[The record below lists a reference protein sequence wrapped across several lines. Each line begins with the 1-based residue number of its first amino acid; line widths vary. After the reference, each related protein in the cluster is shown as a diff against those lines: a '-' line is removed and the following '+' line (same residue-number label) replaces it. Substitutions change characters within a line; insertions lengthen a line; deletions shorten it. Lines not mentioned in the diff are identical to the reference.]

1 MTGNSAL
8 ILALVC
14 GFIAVGYGFW
24 ARSWILSQDAG
35 NARMQEIAAAIQT
48 GAAAYLARQYKTIAI
63 VGVVLA
69 ILIGVF
75 LGGLTATGFIIGAV
89 LSGACGFIGMNVS
102 VRANVRTAQ
111 AATKGIGP
119 ALDVAF
125 RGGAIT
131 GMLVV
136 GLGLLGVTAFYWF
149 LVGNGNL
156 TPDKS
161 LAKLLDPLIG
171 FAFGSSLISIFARLG
186 GGIFTKGADVGA
198 DLVGKVEAGIPEDDP
213 RNPAVIADNV
223 GDNVGD
229 CAGMAADLFETYAV
243 TLIATMVLGA
253 LLVSS
258 GGTSTVVYPLALGAV
273 SIVASIIGC
282 FFVKA
287 SPGMKNVMPAL
298 YKGLAV
304 AGGLSLIAFY
314 FVTTSMIADN
324 ALGGT
329 GAAMKLFGACA
340 VGLVLTAAL
349 VWITEYYT
357 GTQYAPVKHIAEAS
371 TTGHGTN
378 IIAGLGVSMRST
390 AWPVIFVCIAIW
402 VSYTLAGLYG
412 IAIAATSMLSM
423 AGIVVAL
430 DAYGP
435 ITDNAGG
442 IAEMSEMPKSV
453 RDITDPLDAVGNT
466 TKAVTKGY
474 AIGSAGLAALVLFAD
489 YTHKLES
496 YGHQISFDL
505 SDPMVIVGLFIGGMI
520 PYLFGAMAMEAV
532 GRAAGSVVVEVRR
545 QFKEIKGI
553 MEGTA
558 KPEYGRA
565 VDMLTTAAI
574 KEMVIPSL
582 LPVVVP
588 ILVGLFLGPK
598 ALGGL
603 LMGTIVTGLFVA
615 ISMCTGGGAWDN
627 AKKYIEDGHHGG
639 KGSEAHKAAVTGDT
653 VGDPYKDTAGPAVN
667 PLIKIINIVAL
678 LIVPLLPVA
687 GASVAHAPAAA
698 PAAVVAAAPAATAA
712 TAAALPADG
721 ASVTVDN
728 GVVKFYFASG
738 KSDVAAEGSKAL
750 EQIVAGVAGGKKAV
764 VSGFHDA
771 AGDPAKNAELAKQ
784 RAMAVAALLKTA
796 GVADDKV
803 ELKKPE
809 QMQGDGPAHLARR
822 VEVSLN

>member
-1 MTGNSAL
+1 MSTIAGNSAL
-8 ILALVC
+8 YLALGC
-14 GFIAVGYGFW
+14 GLIAVIYGVW

-48 GAAAYLARQYKTIAI
+48 GAAAYLARQYKTIAV
-63 VGVVLA
+63 VGVILA
-69 ILIGVF
+69 LLIGVF
-75 LGGLTATGFIIGAV
+75 LDVKTAVGFVVGAV

-111 AATKGIGP
+111 AATRGIGP

-136 GLGLLGVTAFYWF
+136 GLGLLGVTGFYWF
-149 LVGNGNL
+149 LVGNGNY
-156 TPDKS
+156 TPDMK
-161 LAKLLDPLIG
+161 LANLLNPLIG

-253 LLVSS
+253 LLVSAAPLNA
-258 GGTSTVVYPLALGAV
+258 VLYPLVLGAV

-298 YKGLAV
+298 YKGLAI
-304 AGGLSLIAFY
+304 AGVLSLVAFY
-314 FVTTSMIADN
+314 FVTTWLMPDN
-324 ALGGT
+324 AITAT
-329 GAAMKLFGACA
+329 GSQMRLFGACA
-340 VGLVLTAAL
+340 TGLVLTAAL
-349 VWITEYYT
+349 VWVTEYYT
-357 GTQYAPVKHIAEAS
+357 GTQYAPVKHIAQAS

-390 AWPVIFVCIAIW
+390 AWPVMFVCVAIL
-402 VSYTLAGLYG
+402 VSYKLAGLFG
-412 IAIAATSMLSM
+412 IAIAATAMLSM

-442 IAEMSEMPKSV
+442 IAEMADMPPEV
-453 RDITDPLDAVGNT
+453 RAVTDPLDAVGNT

-496 YGHQISFDL
+496 YGKAISFDL
-505 SDPMVIVGLFIGGMI
+505 SDPMVIVGLFIGGLI

-545 QFKEIKGI
+545 QFADGEIMAGKR
-553 MEGTA
+553 
-558 KPEYGRA
+558 KPDYSAA
-565 VDMLTTAAI
+565 VDMLTTSAI
-574 KEMVIPSL
+574 REMIIPSL
-582 LPVVVP
+582 LPVIVP
-588 ILVGLFLGPK
+588 IMVGLLLGPK

-653 VGDPYKDTAGPAVN
+653 VGDPYKDTAGPAIN

-678 LIVPLLPVA
+678 LIVPLVVKFHGGDA
-687 GASVAHAPAAA
+687 VAA
-698 PAAVVAAAPAATAA
+698 PAPQVVSPITINAPAATVMAPGLPAPAPAKPGDGTA
-712 TAAALPADG
+712 TPTPAAAA
-721 ASVTVDN
+721 AS
-728 GVVKFYFASG
+728 
-738 KSDVAAEGSKAL
+738 
-750 EQIVAGVAGGKKAV
+750 
-764 VSGFHDA
+764 
-771 AGDPAKNAELAKQ
+771 
-784 RAMAVAALLKTA
+784 
-796 GVADDKV
+796 
-803 ELKKPE
+803 KPTY
-809 QMQGDGPAHLARR
+809 
-822 VEVSLN
+822 

>member
-1 MTGNSAL
+1 M
-8 ILALVC
+8 
-14 GFIAVGYGFW
+14 AVGYGFW
-24 ARSWILSQDAG
+24 ARSWILAKDPG
-35 NARMQEIAAAIQT
+35 NARMQEIAAAIQA
-48 GAAAYLARQYKTIAI
+48 GASAYLAKQYTTIAV

-69 ILIGVF
+69 ILIGIF
-75 LGGLTATGFIIGAV
+75 LDATTAIGFVVGAV

-111 AATKGIGP
+111 AATQGIGP

-136 GLGLLGVTAFYWF
+136 GLGLLGVSVFYWF
-149 LVGNGNL
+149 LAGNGNL
-156 TPDKS
+156 TPDRS
-161 LAKLLDPLIG
+161 LSAILNPLIG

-253 LLVSS
+253 LMVTAAPLNAVL
-258 GGTSTVVYPLALGAV
+258 YPLALGGV
-273 SIVASIIGC
+273 SIIASIIGC

-287 SPGMKNVMPAL
+287 SPGMTNVMPAL

-304 AGGLSLIAFY
+304 AGLLSLIAFW
-314 FVTTSMIADN
+314 FVTSWLIPDN
-324 ALGGT
+324 AI
-329 GAAMKLFGACA
+329 AASGSQLKLFGACF
-340 VGLVLTAAL
+340 VGLALTAAL

-357 GTQYAPVKHIAEAS
+357 GTQYKPVQHIAQAS

-390 AWPVIFVCIAIW
+390 AWPVICVCVAIMA
-402 VSYTLAGLYG
+402 SYALAGLFG
-412 IAIAATSMLSM
+412 IAVAATAMLSM

-442 IAEMSEMPKSV
+442 IAEMSELPDSV
-453 RDITDPLDAVGNT
+453 RAVTDPLDAVGNT

-474 AIGSAGLAALVLFAD
+474 AIGSAGLASLVLFAD

-496 YGHQISFDL
+496 FGLNISFNL
-505 SDPMVIVGLFIGGMI
+505 SDPMVIVGLFIGGLI

-532 GRAAGSVVVEVRR
+532 GRAAGAVVEEVRR
-545 QFKEIKGI
+545 QFREIPGI
-553 MEGTA
+553 MEGTG
-558 KPEYGRA
+558 KPEYGKA
-565 VDMLTTAAI
+565 VGMLTGAAI
-574 KEMVIPSL
+574 KEMMIPSL

-588 ILVGLFLGPK
+588 ILVGLVLGPK

-678 LIVPLLPVA
+678 LIVPLVVKFHA
-687 GASVAHAPAAA
+687 GDAAAAVPHKVETPPAATAPAAA
-698 PAAVVAAAPAATAA
+698 AQPSAPAAPVAAVASGAVAAAD
-712 TAAALPADG
+712 AAA
-721 ASVTVDN
+721 VKVEN
-728 GVVKFYFASG
+728 GVVKFYFESG
-738 KSDVAAEGSKAL
+738 KAEVAPNAKEALADV
-750 EQIVAGVAGGKKAV
+750 IKAV
-764 VSGFHDA
+764 QSGSVLLVSGYHDA
-771 AGDPAKNAELAKQ
+771 SGDPAKNAELAKQ
-784 RAMAVAALLKTA
+784 RAVAVGDALKAAGA
-796 GVADDKV
+796 PADKI
-803 ELKKPE
+803 ELAKPE
-809 QMQGDGPAHLARR
+809 QTQADGPASEARR
-822 VEVSLN
+822 VEVKVKA

>member
-1 MTGNSAL
+1 MSGNSAL
-8 ILALVC
+8 ILAIVC
-14 GFIAVGYGFW
+14 GLVAVAYGIW

-35 NARMQEIAAAIQT
+35 NQRMQDIAQAIQT

-63 VGVVLA
+63 VGVLLA
-69 ILIGVF
+69 IVIAVF
-75 LGGLTATGFIIGAV
+75 LDGVSALGFVVGAA

-136 GLGLLGVTAFYWF
+136 GLGLLGVSVFYWF
-149 LVGNGNL
+149 LIGNGNL
-156 TPDKS
+156 TPDKNLAS
-161 LAKLLDPLIG
+161 LLNPLIG

-253 LLVSS
+253 LMVS
-258 GGTSTVVYPLALGAV
+258 GAGTAAVIYPLALGAV
-273 SIVASIIGC
+273 SIIASIVGC

-304 AGGLSLIAFY
+304 AGGLSLIAFF
-314 FVTTSMIADN
+314 FVTTWLMPDN
-324 ALGGT
+324 AITASGSQIR
-329 GAAMKLFGACA
+329 LFGACA
-340 VGLVLTAAL
+340 IGLVLTAAL

-357 GTQYAPVKHIAEAS
+357 GTQYQPVRHIAEAS

-390 AWPVIFVCIAIW
+390 AWPVIFVCLAIY
-402 VSYTLAGLYG
+402 SAYAMAGLYG
-412 IAIAATSMLSM
+412 VAVAATSMLSM

-442 IAEMSEMPKSV
+442 IAEMSEMPDSV

-489 YTHKLES
+489 YTHKLEAS
-496 YGHQISFDL
+496 GSHITFDL
-505 SDPMVIVGLFIGGMI
+505 SNPMVIIGLFIGGLI

-545 QFKEIKGI
+545 QFREIAGI

-558 KPEYGRA
+558 KPQYGKA
-565 VDMLTTAAI
+565 VDMLTSAAI
-574 KEMVIPSL
+574 KEMMIPSM

-588 ILVGLFLGPK
+588 ILVGLLLGPA

-627 AKKYIEDGHHGG
+627 AKKYVEDGNYGG
-639 KGSEAHKAAVTGDT
+639 KGSETHKAAVTGDT
-653 VGDPYKDTAGPAVN
+653 VGDPYKDTAGPAIN

-678 LIVPLLPVA
+678 LIVPVMMKLHA
-687 GASVAHAPAAA
+687 G
-698 PAAVVAAAPAATAA
+698 
-712 TAAALPADG
+712 
-721 ASVTVDN
+721 
-728 GVVKFYFASG
+728 
-738 KSDVAAEGSKAL
+738 
-750 EQIVAGVAGGKKAV
+750 
-764 VSGFHDA
+764 
-771 AGDPAKNAELAKQ
+771 
-784 RAMAVAALLKTA
+784 
-796 GVADDKV
+796 
-803 ELKKPE
+803 
-809 QMQGDGPAHLARR
+809 
-822 VEVSLN
+822 

>member
-1 MTGNSAL
+1 MTGNSVL

-14 GFIAVGYGFW
+14 GLVAVGYGFW

-48 GAAAYLARQYKTIAI
+48 GAAAYLARQYKTISI

-75 LGGLTATGFIIGAV
+75 LDVASAVGFVVGAF
-89 LSGACGFIGMNVS
+89 LSGACGFIGMNIS

-149 LVGNGNL
+149 LVSNQAA
-156 TPDKS
+156 DVS
-161 LAKLLDPLIG
+161 LAKTLNPLIG

-198 DLVGKVEAGIPEDDP
+198 DLVGKIEAGIPEDDP

-253 LLVSS
+253 LLVTNA
-258 GGTSTVVYPLALGAV
+258 GTSAVVYPLALGAV
-273 SIVASIIGC
+273 SIIASIIGC
-282 FFVKA
+282 LFVKA
-287 SPGMKNVMPAL
+287 SPGMTNVMPAL

-314 FVTTSMIADN
+314 FVTVWLIPDN
-324 ALGGT
+324 AIKASGT
-329 GAAMKLFGACA
+329 QMALFGSCA
-340 VGLVLTAAL
+340 VGLILTGVL

-357 GTQYAPVKHIAEAS
+357 GTQYAPVRHIAQAS

-402 VSYTLAGLYG
+402 VSYTIAGLYG

-442 IAEMSEMPKSV
+442 IAEMAEMPASV
-453 RDITDPLDAVGNT
+453 RAITDPLDAVGNT

-489 YTHKLES
+489 YTYKLES
-496 YGHQISFDL
+496 YGSVIKFDL
-505 SDPMVIVGLFIGGMI
+505 SDPMVIIGLFIGGLI

-532 GRAAGSVVVEVRR
+532 GRAAGAVVVEVRR
-545 QFKEIKGI
+545 QFREIKGI

-558 KPEYGRA
+558 KPEYGKA
-565 VDMLTTAAI
+565 VDLLTTAAI
-574 KEMVIPSL
+574 KEMMIPSL

-588 ILVGLFLGPK
+588 VVVGLLLGPA

-627 AKKYIEDGHHGG
+627 AKKYIEDGNHGG
-639 KGSEAHKAAVTGDT
+639 KGSETHKAAVTGDT
-653 VGDPYKDTAGPAVN
+653 VGDPYKDTAGPAIN

-678 LIVPLLPVA
+678 LIVPLVMQVHGPKVKT
-687 GASVAHAPAAA
+687 GAVEAPAAVSA
-698 PAAVVAAAPAATAA
+698 PAATVVAAAPLT
-712 TAAALPADG
+712 L
-721 ASVTVDN
+721 S
-728 GVVKFYFASG
+728 SR
-738 KSDVAAEGSKAL
+738 
-750 EQIVAGVAGGKKAV
+750 
-764 VSGFHDA
+764 H
-771 AGDPAKNAELAKQ
+771 
-784 RAMAVAALLKTA
+784 
-796 GVADDKV
+796 
-803 ELKKPE
+803 
-809 QMQGDGPAHLARR
+809 
-822 VEVSLN
+822 

>member
-1 MTGNSAL
+1 MSTMTAL
-8 ILALVC
+8 YIALGCGLLAV
-14 GFIAVGYGFW
+14 IYGFVQ
-24 ARSWILSQDAG
+24 RSWILSQDAG
-35 NARMQEIAAAIQT
+35 NARMQEIAAAIQQ
-48 GAAAYLARQYKTIAI
+48 GASAYLARQYKTIAI

-69 ILIGVF
+69 VLIGVF
-75 LGGLTATGFIIGAV
+75 LDLTTAVGFVLGAV

-102 VRANVRTAQ
+102 VKANVRTAQ

-125 RGGAIT
+125 KGGAIT

-136 GLGLLGVTAFYWF
+136 GLGLLGVSLFFMY
-149 LVGNGNL
+149 LSGNGSVPADKNL
-156 TPDKS
+156 AGVLKP
-161 LAKLLDPLIG
+161 LLG

-243 TLIATMVLGA
+243 TLIATMALGA
-253 LLVSS
+253 LVV
-258 GGTSTVVYPLALGAV
+258 TAAPMAAVVYPLLLGAV
-273 SIVASIIGC
+273 SIVASIVGC
-282 FFVKA
+282 YFVKA

-298 YKGLAV
+298 YKGLGV
-304 AGGLSLIAFY
+304 AGVLSLIAFY
-314 FVTTSMIADN
+314 FVTTIAMPAD
-324 ALGGT
+324 ALGAGT
-329 GAAMKLFGACA
+329 HMKLFGACA

-357 GTQYAPVKHIAEAS
+357 GTQYGPVKHIAQAS

-390 AWPVIFVCIAIW
+390 AWPVLFVCAAIL
-402 VSYTLAGLYG
+402 VSYNLAGLYG

-442 IAEMSEMPKSV
+442 IAEMAELPKSV
-453 RDITDPLDAVGNT
+453 RDVTDPLDAVGNT

-489 YTHKLES
+489 YTHSLA
-496 YGHQISFDL
+496 GRGMNISFDL
-505 SDPMVIVGLFIGGMI
+505 SDPKVIVGLFIGGLI

-545 QFKEIKGI
+545 QFADGAI
-553 MEGTA
+553 MAGKR
-558 KPEYGRA
+558 KPDYSAA

-574 KEMVIPSL
+574 KEMIVPSL

-588 ILVGLFLGPK
+588 IVVGLTLGAA

-627 AKKYIEDGHHGG
+627 AKKYIEDGNHGG
-639 KGSEAHKAAVTGDT
+639 KGSDTHKAAVTGDT

-678 LIVPLLPVA
+678 LIVPLLPMSGTA
-687 GASVAHAPAAA
+687 QAPAHGAAA
-698 PAAVVAAAPAATAA
+698 PAAVVAKPMTPDAATAA
-712 TAAALPADG
+712 TPATSAAPAAAVPA
-721 ASVTVDN
+721 ASA
-728 GVVKFYFASG
+728 AS
-738 KSDVAAEGSKAL
+738 K
-750 EQIVAGVAGGKKAV
+750 
-764 VSGFHDA
+764 
-771 AGDPAKNAELAKQ
+771 
-784 RAMAVAALLKTA
+784 
-796 GVADDKV
+796 
-803 ELKKPE
+803 
-809 QMQGDGPAHLARR
+809 
-822 VEVSLN
+822 